1 MLKKLGKALLPGASL
16 FSTEAPT
23 RCGWTSKWF
32 ASVMRLASAT
42 SPYCLASARKCLIS
56 MESQYV
62 PLSRFLRLPRAVGD
76 KVLAPLQHVFRR
88 FLEAAV
94 TLRLR
99 RTPGMQG
106 QESRRTRPRDNEW
119 GGISTAGECPLREA
133 SAARARC
140 LTLAGSHALS
150 TCASHLSYLMRS
162 SHLGLLHR

>member
-1 MLKKLGKALLPGASL
+1 MLKKLGEALLPGASL
-16 FSTEAPT
+16 FFH
-23 RCGWTSKWF
+23 R
-32 ASVMRLASAT
+32 SVHPLWLDLEVVRVRDALGQCDVAVLPGQREEMPHLD
-42 SPYCLASARKCLIS
+42 
-56 MESQYV
+56 ESQYV

-119 GGISTAGECPLREA
+119 GG
-133 SAARARC
+133 
-140 LTLAGSHALS
+140 
-150 TCASHLSYLMRS
+150 
-162 SHLGLLHR
+162 